1 MTISSI
7 PDFSVRCFFQQI
19 NADYANYAYFDKIH
33 LKLLNQIWFGLPL
46 GGGVPFLNYV
56 WHTSSISS
64 RFFFISPGQRPREL
78 LSSLGAHSTS

>member
-46 GGGVPFLNYV
+46 GGGGSLSKLCLAYEQ
-56 WHTSSISS
+56 H
-64 RFFFISPGQRPREL
+64 FFQVFFY
-78 LSSLGAHSTS
+78 LSWSKAT

>member
-46 GGGVPFLNYV
+46 GGGGFPF
-56 WHTSSISS
+56 
-64 RFFFISPGQRPREL
+64 
-78 LSSLGAHSTS
+78 